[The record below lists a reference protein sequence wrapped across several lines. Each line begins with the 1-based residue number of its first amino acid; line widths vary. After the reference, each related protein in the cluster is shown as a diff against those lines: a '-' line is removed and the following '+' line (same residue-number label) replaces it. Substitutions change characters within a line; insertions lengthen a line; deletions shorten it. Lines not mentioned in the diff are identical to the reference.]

1 MKYKIICLLFLI
13 VIFIL
18 GLFFGVY
25 ISMLVG
31 VSLNFI
37 ELYNSIIYFFFV
49 Y

>member
-37 ELYNSIIYFFFV
+37 ELYSSIIYFFFV